1 MKGLII
7 LNAYSHL
14 AQCEHQAKRLKE
26 EFSRLGVECDVK
38 RCGQLNI
45 SIDGKGVKAQTA
57 SYDFCVFLDK
67 DALAAK
73 ALEISGLRLFNN
85 SASIAVCDD
94 KVATHL
100 ALAGEVPMPATVP
113 APLCYTPSAT
123 ADGNFLKFVEKT
135 LGYPMV
141 VKRSYGSRGEYVF
154 RAENRDELESLEN
167 RLIAVPHLFQ
177 KFVAESAGKDVRA
190 IVIGGKAVAAMQRT
204 SNGDFRSNIDL
215 GGKGERVEITA
226 EMQHICGLIAKK
238 LNLDYCGADLL
249 LGKDGLLV
257 CEVNSNAFF
266 NGIEAATGVNVA
278 ELYAQHILSVIR
290 GI

>member
-1 MKGLII
+1 MKGLIV

-14 AQCEHQAKRLKE
+14 AQCEHQAKRLTE
-26 EFSRLGVECDVK
+26 EFLRLGVKCDVK

-45 SIDGKGVKAQTA
+45 SIDGKGIKTHADG
-57 SYDFCVFLDK
+57 YDFCVFLDK

-73 ALEISGLRLFNN
+73 ALEMSGLRLFNN
-85 SASIAVCDD
+85 SAAIAVCDD

-100 ALAGEVPMPATVP
+100 ALAGEAPMPATVP
-113 APLCYTPSAT
+113 APLCYTPCAA
-123 ADGNFLKFVEKT
+123 ADGKFLDFVENT
-135 LGYPMV
+135 LGYPIV
-141 VKRSYGSRGEYVF
+141 VKRCYGSRGEYVF
-154 RAENRDELESLEN
+154 KVADRAELETSEN

-177 KFVAESAGKDVRA
+177 KFIAESSGKDLRA
-190 IVIGGKAVAAMQRT
+190 IVIGGKTVAAMQRT
-204 SNGDFRSNIDL
+204 STGDFRSNIDL
-215 GGKGERVEITA
+215 GGRGERVEITA
-226 EMQHICGLIAKK
+226 EMQYICGLIAKK

-266 NGIEAATGVNVA
+266 NGIETATGINVA
-278 ELYAQHILSVIR
+278 GLYAQHIYNVIS